1 MALLLKSNLP
11 SPCKKHYTQCKLM
24 TILSLNYFSCQPFKN
39 TVSFND
45 HLSHPAAWFTRAVL
59 GNCFLRV
66 CMKVLKPSLTHSQI
80 SQDTYEYFYY
90 HVCPNNIARKMLS
103 ISSTADMRKDDIPS
117 PKWDSAAGP
126 LHYRKGKCSHS
137 SVSH

>member
-1 MALLLKSNLP
+1 MAPLLKSNLP
-11 SPCKKHYTQCKLM
+11 SLCKKYYTQCKLM
-24 TILSLNYFSCQPFKN
+24 TILSLNCQPFKN

-45 HLSHPAAWFTRAVL
+45 HLSLSTACFTRAVL

-66 CMKVLKPSLTHSQI
+66 CMKVLKPSLTRSLI
-80 SQDTYEYFYY
+80 SQDTYGYFYY
-90 HVCPNNIARKMLS
+90 HVCLNNTARKMLS

-126 LHYRKGKCSHS
+126 LHYRRGKCSYSNVFH
-137 SVSH
+137 